1 MLQCSFNSHLQL
13 PSKVLDTFWT
23 ASVSSGNILR
33 LWRDWRRICE
43 VAQTL
48 PKLNPAYGRSVHQ
61 STLSCFDHS
70 RSVCIDVTPKALRD
84 CIFRTSYLWLY
95 LTADRRYCDTL
106 MPSTVWLCVC
116 YSRVFRVNRTH
127 NYSGPRRPFHVP
139 FIILSDVHRHRSR

>member
-1 MLQCSFNSHLQL
+1 MLQCSYNSALAVAVKSFGHVASQCQL
-13 PSKVLDTFWT
+13 KEHFATLNRLTTYLWGRANSPEIK
-23 ASVSSGNILR
+23 SSLR
-33 LWRDWRRICE
+33 PFC
-43 VAQTL
+43 
-48 PKLNPAYGRSVHQ
+48 
-61 STLSCFDHS
+61 TLSCFDHS